1 MSDKPTSS
9 QSANADKPASLLLV
23 LAEPWPELV
32 AEAEKEAMTTYTV
45 TDVLAA
51 REFIDSPPAPLDAVF
66 VTLDY
71 PDIPG
76 EDFLEWIKLSHP
88 EIAVVVWG
96 SDADEQRVMR
106 CLRKGAADFRPTG
119 SPVDAIVATIR
130 LVSRRQKK
138 FNETVGD
145 MQVSMPV
152 SDWVELVSKTE
163 SEYLGRIQRFCE
175 VLFRKRLPPEV
186 VEDIRLAM
194 EEFGRNAIEWGN
206 RYQHDKQFSIRYAI
220 IGNEMII
227 VFEDE
232 GEGFDWRKNMSYD
245 PSKDPMGH
253 MKNRQAMGKRPGG
266 FGLFMM
272 RNMMDE
278 VFYNAKGNVCV
289 MKKTLSPPPPGA
301 EGAETQPS

>member
-1 MSDKPTSS
+1 MSDEPTSS
-9 QSANADKPASLLLV
+9 PAGDAKKVASLLLV

-32 AEAEKEAMTTYTV
+32 AEAEKEELTTYTV
-45 TDVLAA
+45 TNAIAA
-51 REFIDSPPAPLDAVF
+51 REFIESPPAPLDAVF
-66 VTLDY
+66 LTLDY

-106 CLRKGAADFRPTG
+106 CLRKGAADFRPMGATVA
-119 SPVDAIVATIR
+119 SIVSAIR
-130 LVSRRQKK
+130 LVARRQKK
-138 FNETVGD
+138 LNETVGD

-152 SDWVELVSKTE
+152 NDWVELVSKTE

-175 VLFRKRLPPEV
+175 VLFRKRLPTET

-206 RYQHDKQFSIRYAI
+206 RYQHEKQFSIRYAI

-289 MKKTLSPPPPGA
+289 MKKTLNVTPGDA
-301 EGAETQPS
+301 TA